1 MNFFVRQEN
10 PAAHA
15 DQCSAV
21 ALDLTAARPS
31 VRIPT
36 FPTRGSGW
44 PFAHRLCWYY
54 ISYCADIEG
63 EPKINRPD

>member
-1 MNFFVRQEN
+1 MRLIQIS
-10 PAAHA
+10 AL
-15 DQCSAV
+15 CSGG
-21 ALDLTAARPS
+21 DLTAARPS

-36 FPTRGSGW
+36 FPTRGLGW
-44 PFAHRLCWYY
+44 PLAHKLCWSY